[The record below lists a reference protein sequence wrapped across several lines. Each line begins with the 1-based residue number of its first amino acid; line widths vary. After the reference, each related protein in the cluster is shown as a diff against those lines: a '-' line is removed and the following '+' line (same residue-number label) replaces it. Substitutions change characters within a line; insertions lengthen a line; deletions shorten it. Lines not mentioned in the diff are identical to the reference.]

1 MAKDYNTIHYIQS
14 QVKKYYDDNRLSDLL
29 VRSFNLIY
37 NTKEPDGCASN
48 SVALYV
54 CLKSLGY
61 APQICF
67 GLCTTKKGF
76 EFYHMW
82 LELERK
88 VIDIAIYGNAKFS
101 FLNNGELSEI
111 QMPIILETY
120 NEVKINYGKF
130 LFDDDWKRAALYAL
144 EKMSLKEYIENAP
157 NNGMKKLLCR
167 YMDISPTISNVNKLL
182 DNLNDFRFGDLQKR
196 EERSGE

>member
-1 MAKDYNTIHYIQS
+1 MAKDYNVIHYIQS
-14 QVKKYYDDNRLSDLL
+14 QVEKYYSDNKLSDVL

-37 NTKEPDGCASN
+37 NTKQSDGCVSN

-54 CLKSLGY
+54 CLKNLGY
-61 APQICF
+61 DPHICF

-82 LELERK
+82 LELECK

-101 FLNNGELSEI
+101 FLINGELSEI

-120 NEVKINYGKF
+120 NEANINYGKF
-130 LFDDDWKRAALYAL
+130 LFDDDWKGDALYTL

-157 NNGMKKLLCR
+157 NNDMKKLFCR

-182 DNLNDFRFGDLQKR
+182 DNVNDFRFVDLQKG